1 MWSAIYTNGLI
12 FNQFNEDNSENLFK
26 EIDQKKLRKFIV
38 RTNGWEV
45 IVNLETG
52 ECKVNGIRIAFG
64 YENNEHRL
72 IYFRRVRQTLGN
84 STEPVVNEY
93 VGWQATIPGSEGPR
107 NIKRIIG
114 LEMDK
119 ITIQCD

>member
-1 MWSAIYTNGLI
+1 MWSAIYKNDTV

-26 EIDQKKLRKFIV
+26 DINQEELKKFII
-38 RTNGWEV
+38 RTNGWEA

-52 ECKVNGIRIAFG
+52 ECKVNGIKIAFG
-64 YENNEHRL
+64 YDSNEHRL

-84 STEPVVNEY
+84 GAEPTITEH
-93 VGWQATIPGSEGPR
+93 VGWQSTIQGGDSLK
-107 NIKRIIG
+107 NVKRIIG
-114 LEMDK
+114 MEKDR